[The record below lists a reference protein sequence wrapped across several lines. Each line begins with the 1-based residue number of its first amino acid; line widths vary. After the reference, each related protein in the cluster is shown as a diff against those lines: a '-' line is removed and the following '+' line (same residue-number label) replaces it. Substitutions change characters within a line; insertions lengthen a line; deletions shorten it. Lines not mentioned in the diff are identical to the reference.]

1 MIQQSDSI
9 NELATALAKAQGT
22 FVDPEHDGKVD
33 FTDKSGR
40 RVNYTYATLG
50 AVLKE
55 VRPKLAAHGLSIT
68 QFPYLNHETRKI
80 EVMTQL
86 MHSSGQW
93 LRGSFGLDHSN
104 GKPQEQAGIITYERR
119 YALSPILGISA
130 EADTDGAQSEEEK
143 KSANNGQN
151 KNGNTNNSGN
161 HNQKKQQNTDPKIYR
176 ATPEQNA
183 KLRAFFE
190 TNAPALTQEDK
201 KKIAGELLGKDMDT
215 VQQLLDAYID
225 QKAYET
231 AQGSD
236 FELPENFR

>member
-55 VRPKLAAHGLSIT
+55 VRPKLAAQGLSVT
-68 QFPYLNHETRKI
+68 QVPYVNRETKKI

-86 MHSSGQW
+86 MHTSGQW
-93 LRGSFGLDHSN
+93 LRASFGLDHGN
-104 GKPQEQAGIITYERR
+104 GKPQEQAGVITYERR
-119 YALSPILGISA
+119 YSLSPMLGISA
-130 EADTDGAQSEEEK
+130 EADTDGAQPEEDK
-143 KSANNGQN
+143 KSGGRPSPEKNGQQKSNQAANNN
-151 KNGNTNNSGN
+151 ADTKVY
-161 HNQKKQQNTDPKIYR
+161 K
-176 ATPEQNA
+176 ATKEQNA
-183 KLRAFFE
+183 KLKLFFDQ
-190 TNAPALTQEDK
+190 NAPNLSQDDR
-201 KKIAGELLGKDMDT
+201 KKIAGQLLGKDMDS
-215 VQQLLDAYID
+215 VQTLIDAFID

-236 FELPENFR
+236 FELPEGFN